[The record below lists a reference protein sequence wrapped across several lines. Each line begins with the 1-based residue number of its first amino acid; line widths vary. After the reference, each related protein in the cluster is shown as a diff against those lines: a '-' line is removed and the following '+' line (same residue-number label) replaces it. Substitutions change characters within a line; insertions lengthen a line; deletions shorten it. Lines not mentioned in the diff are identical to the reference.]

1 MKIESPTPGI
11 IHDPSKEPGGCPPS
25 LILFQKVKEKVNGV
39 DLETVKPRAY
49 KRRKAVGAAMSTA
62 GTVALGAVAA
72 AGALLIL

>member
-1 MKIESPTPGI
+1 ME
-11 IHDPSKEPGGCPPS
+11 
-25 LILFQKVKEKVNGV
+25 VNGV
-39 DLETVKPRAY
+39 DMETVKPRAY